1 MHSFTEENYLKAIY
15 KLEEKTGGRVNNT
28 DLAKA
33 LDIHSATVT
42 DMLKKMS
49 ERKLILYEKSKGFK
63 LTEEGR
69 KSAVGIIRRHRLW
82 EVFLVSKLEFG
93 WDEIHEIAEQ
103 LEHVQ
108 SEDLTNRLDK
118 FLGHP
123 TTDPHGDLIP
133 NQKGEFAKSEAI
145 LLSTLNIKTTCVFSG
160 VMDHTAAFL
169 SYLDRIKLKLG
180 DSIKIIDIQE
190 YDNSF
195 ILGLEGRNSITI
207 SSIIA
212 KSILV
217 VANPNNKDTRNR

>member
-15 KLEEKTGGRVNNT
+15 KLEEKTGARVNNT

-33 LDIHSATVT
+33 LGIHSATVT

-49 ERKLILYEKSKGFK
+49 ERNLIFYEKSKGFK
-63 LTEEGR
+63 LTGKGR

-93 WDEIHEIAEQ
+93 WDEVHEIAEQ

-123 TTDPHGDLIP
+123 TTDPHGDPIP
-133 NQKGEFAKSEAI
+133 NQNGEFAKSKAT
-145 LLSTLNIKTTCVFSG
+145 LLSTLKSETTCVFSG
-160 VMDHTAAFL
+160 VTDHTAALL
-169 SYLDRIKLKLG
+169 SYLDKIRLKLG
-180 DSIKIIDIQE
+180 DSIKIIDKE
-190 YDNSF
+190 DYDNSL
-195 ILGLEGRNSITI
+195 ILELSGSTKITV
-207 SSIIA
+207 SDKIA
-212 KSILV
+212 NSILV
-217 VANPNNKDTRNR
+217 VEIG

>member
-1 MHSFTEENYLKAIY
+1 MHSFTEDNYLKAIY
-15 KLEEKTGGRVNNT
+15 QLEEKTGGRVNNT

-33 LDIHSATVT
+33 LGIHPSTVT

-69 KSAVGIIRRHRLW
+69 KNAVGIIRRHRLW
-82 EVFLVSKLEFG
+82 EVFLFSKLEFG
-93 WDEIHEIAEQ
+93 WDEVHEIAEH

-123 TTDPHGDLIP
+123 TTDPHGDPIP
-133 NQKGEFAKSEAI
+133 NQNGEFEKSKAT
-145 LLSTLNIKTTCVFSG
+145 LLSTLKSETTCVFSG
-160 VMDHTAAFL
+160 VTDHTAAFL
-169 SYLDRIKLKLG
+169 SYLDKIRLKLG
-180 DSIKIIDIQE
+180 DSIKIIEIEE

-195 ILGLEGRNSITI
+195 ILRLERRRSITV
-207 SSIIA
+207 SSKIA
-212 KSILV
+212 NSILV
-217 VANPNNKDTRNR
+217 VAET